1 MRLVI
6 ILLVLIF
13 AVLGAV
19 FGALNSEHVAY
30 DFYFI
35 VASVPKGAAL
45 IAAGLAGW
53 LLGGV
58 IVYFGLV
65 LRLRRR
71 VRTLARELSVAEKA
85 RAEPVTPVIIEASD
99 KTS

>member
-1 MRLVI
+1 MRLLIV
-6 ILLVLIF
+6 LLVLIF

-19 FGALNSEHVAY
+19 FGALNSERVAY

-35 VASVPKGAAL
+35 TTNVPKGAAL

-53 LLGGV
+53 LIGGIV
-58 IVYFGLV
+58 VYFGLV

-85 RAEPVTPVIIEASD
+85 QREPVTPVVIEAGD
-99 KTS
+99 NAP

>member
-1 MRLVI
+1 M
-6 ILLVLIF
+6 
-13 AVLGAV
+13 
-19 FGALNSEHVAY
+19 
-30 DFYFI
+30 
-35 VASVPKGAAL
+35 PKGAAL